1 MSRPKVVRRTRPFSP
16 DMQLGPWV
24 VLPSHQDFTF
34 PQTCVHSV
42 APTQRPFYSAINTH
56 AVITPSF
63 QSSLERKGN
72 HTGWAE
78 IRLSIIMKL
87 SATSKG
93 WAAGESTIYH
103 SCAAPAIICTSP
115 RRRAVGGGQRPSG
128 LGACTA
134 GSGKAAFPVGRDHGF
149 QVIRGQPQP
158 VCVLT
163 TSTSI
168 HVGRSASP
176 PETPGSRGPAG
187 GPLCVQEFHGW
198 SAEPPRLGLS
208 HPIRPGA
215 CEHTGA

>member
-16 DMQLGPWV
+16 NMHLGPWV

-34 PQTCVHSV
+34 PQTHVRSA
-42 APTQRPFYSAINTH
+42 APTQRPFHSAINTH

-63 QSSLERKGN
+63 QSSLERKAN

-134 GSGKAAFPVGRDHGF
+134 GSGKAAFPVGREHGF
-149 QVIRGQPQP
+149 QVIRGQPLP

-168 HVGRSASP
+168 QGGALLPLLKPRCHVGRQVAHCVSRSSMMVCRATEVGAQP
-176 PETPGSRGPAG
+176 PHPARC
-187 GPLCVQEFHGW
+187 L
-198 SAEPPRLGLS
+198 
-208 HPIRPGA
+208 
-215 CEHTGA
+215 